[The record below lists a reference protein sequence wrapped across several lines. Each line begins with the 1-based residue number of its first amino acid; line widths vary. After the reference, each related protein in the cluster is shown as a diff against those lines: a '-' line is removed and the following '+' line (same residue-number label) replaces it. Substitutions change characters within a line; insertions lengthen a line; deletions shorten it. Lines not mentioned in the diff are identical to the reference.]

1 MPVLYD
7 ALLEFDSIDDMTP
20 CQIVDADGTERCT
33 CDCGE
38 ILGLLA
44 DDHRRAAVAIL
55 ERADV
60 DRLQFDRLL
69 GAVCETLDGVSA
81 ETAAIEL
88 RHVHLP
94 ALEDRGLLEYDER
107 SETIQYYHCRLVS
120 DVLDVV
126 AGRADGPVDE
136 LP

>member
-1 MPVLYD
+1 
-7 ALLEFDSIDDMTP
+7 MTT
-20 CQIVDADGTERCT
+20 CQIVNEDGTERCT

-55 ERADV
+55 ERTDA

-69 GAVCETLDGVSA
+69 AALCETLDGVST

-88 RHVHLP
+88 RHIHVP

-107 SETIQYYHCRLVS
+107 NETIRYYHCGLVS
-120 DVLDVV
+120 DVLDTV
-126 AGRADGPVDE
+126 ADRADGPVDE